1 MWLQFTLL
9 RRLLLR
15 QRPTRVELFARSRDS
30 NTGGIA
36 TLALRADDG
45 MWTAGVAAAAIASLV
60 REKSIEPGVRCVDE
74 CLSLQAV
81 IERMRCIDASCIE
94 LL

>member
-1 MWLQFTLL
+1 M
-9 RRLLLR
+9 
-15 QRPTRVELFARSRDS
+15 
-30 NTGGIA
+30 
-36 TLALRADDG
+36 
-45 MWTAGVAAAAIASLV
+45 
-60 REKSIEPGVRCVDE
+60 VRCVDE